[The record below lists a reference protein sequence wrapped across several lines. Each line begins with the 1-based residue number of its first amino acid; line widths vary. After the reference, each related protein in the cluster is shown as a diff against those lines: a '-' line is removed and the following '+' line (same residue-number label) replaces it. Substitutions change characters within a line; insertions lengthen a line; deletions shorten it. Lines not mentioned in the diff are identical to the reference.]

1 MGRSNSQVGQRMSG
15 LSCPEL
21 MAVSSTLS
29 KAGSE
34 QTDLEGEREA
44 WTVVMR
50 ETSRCHGE
58 EDGGMVMGMNLTG
71 LDVRKT
77 WENMLGDICN
87 MEDSLGL
94 LLDIA

>member
-1 MGRSNSQVGQRMSG
+1 MSG
-15 LSCPEL
+15 LSCSEL

-50 ETSRCHGE
+50 ETSRCG
-58 EDGGMVMGMNLTG
+58 LTG
-71 LDVRKT
+71 DG
-77 WENMLGDICN
+77 WDGDEPDRPGFLVGKA
-87 MEDSLGL
+87 MGKQVG
-94 LLDIA
+94 